1 MTGITQSKRRAGL
14 HVPPEARFAA
24 GVALSAASGVGAGMA
39 IHYPGLGAALG
50 TALGVG
56 IGTVLLTWQGKTPTS
71 TGERL
76 LLDQTGRGAGI
87 TPSFVADAEGDVR
100 VSWEVAGRSP
110 SGLLPHATFALRRK
124 CSREAT
130 VAFRNQQRGGSVT
143 SLLTPGIYKIHVL
156 ATPWTSWRVRATV
169 VKALP

>member
-1 MTGITQSKRRAGL
+1 MTRITRNKRRAGV

-39 IHYPGLGAALG
+39 IQYPGLGAALG

-56 IGTVLLTWQGKTPTS
+56 IGTVLLTWQGNAPTG
-71 TGERL
+71 TGERV
-76 LLDQTGRGAGI
+76 LLDQAGRGAGI
-87 TPSFVADAEGDVR
+87 TPAFVAEGDVR

-110 SGLLPHATFALRRK
+110 SGLLPYVTFTLRCK
-124 CSREAT
+124 GNPAAAVT
-130 VAFRNQQRGGSVT
+130 FRNQQRGGGVT
-143 SLLTPGIYKIHVL
+143 STLTPGVYVIHVL